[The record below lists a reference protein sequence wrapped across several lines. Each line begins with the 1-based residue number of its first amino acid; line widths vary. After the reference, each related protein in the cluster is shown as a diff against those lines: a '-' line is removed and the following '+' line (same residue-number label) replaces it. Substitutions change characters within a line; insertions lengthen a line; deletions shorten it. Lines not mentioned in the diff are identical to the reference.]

1 MKTILKNGTYQ
12 RVSNEVAEREVAKGA
27 RFASKTEWKINVRDL
42 QKTQVPSEVV
52 EQQQKVKSKKAQR
65 KAKFAENQN

>member
-27 RFASKTEWKINVRDL
+27 RFVSKTEWKINVRDL

>member
-65 KAKFAENQN
+65 KAKFAEKQN

>member
-27 RFASKTEWKINVRDL
+27 KFASKSEWKKNVRDA
-42 QKTQVPSEVV
+42 KKIAIEEVK
-52 EQQQKVKSKKAQR
+52 EEA
-65 KAKFAENQN
+65 KAKKESNKKTKNK

>member
-27 RFASKTEWKINVRDL
+27 KFVSKSEWKQNVRDFKKIAIEEISKE
-42 QKTQVPSEVV
+42 KT
-52 EQQQKVKSKKAQR
+52 KKSKR
-65 KAKFAENQN
+65 